1 MKSGN
6 LDKKNTLL
14 IIGAAVAFLVVLTV
28 LILLALKFDIF
39 GVQNPQPTTA
49 PTTQNPAVQTP
60 VDTEKPNDTEKNPTP
75 DNPENPEGD
84 SEEDDDSL
92 KVDVDEEEDK
102 DVDSEQIIDFDDLLN
117 AANKNNGQ

>member
-1 MKSGN
+1 MKLGN

-39 GVQNPQPTTA
+39 GVQNLQPTTA
-49 PTTQNPAVQTP
+49 STTQNPGTQTP
-60 VDTEKPNDTEKNPTP
+60 VDTEKPNDSEKNPTP

-84 SEEDDDSL
+84 AEENEGGL
-92 KVDVDEEEDK
+92 KVDVDENEDE
-102 DVDSEQIIDFDDLLN
+102 DTDSEQVIDFDDLLN
-117 AANKNNGQ
+117 AANKNSGA